1 MQKIFGLMTN
11 YSILL
16 SAATTSPPPP
26 FDPAQ
31 WDFQYLDEDEWGWY
45 FTLLRINW
53 THNNLLFV
61 KQDTVSRH
69 YSFHQLNLTDAKMDT
84 IAAILAPITTN
95 NQTFPIQPD
104 TWSTVVMCRLFYKY
118 ADTLHLRYWQHN
130 QQLPQRPQREIA
142 TIIDLLETVLIVDLF
157 RMIAGPPDVKILL
170 QIVVGMFN

>member
-1 MQKIFGLMTN
+1 MCFLSCADS
-11 YSILL
+11 SINTPLIVDSNAEDIRFNDQLL
-16 SAATTSPPPP
+16 DSTICRNHLTLPP

-69 YSFHQLNLTDAKMDT
+69 YSFYQLNLTDAKMDT

-95 NQTFPIQPD
+95 NQTFPNPARHMVDGGDVSII
-104 TWSTVVMCRLFYKY
+104 YKY

-142 TIIDLLETVLIVDLF
+142 TIIDLLETVLIVDF
-157 RMIAGPPDVKILL
+157 
-170 QIVVGMFN
+170 FE